1 MARPPTTAATGWR
14 RTSACRATVRPSP
27 AWPARRSASSA
38 PRRPRSSASWS
49 RRRRW
54 SSAIPAPRA
63 TAPPPSSD
71 RRSACSQRRNVGGV
85 LALPHIHSGKVR
97 DIYAIGDDRLL
108 MVASDRLS
116 AFDVVLDEP
125 ITDKGR
131 VLTAMSALWFAA
143 LGDVIGNHLISTD
156 VADLPEE
163 SRSSD
168 DDLAGRVMLCR
179 KADMLP
185 IECIVRGYLS
195 G

>member
-1 MARPPTTAATGWR
+1 MPIGDW
-14 RTSACRATVRPSP
+14 SSHVCSSDLTVRPSP

-49 RRRRW
+49 RCRRW

-131 VLTAMSALWFAA
+131 VLTAMSAFWFAA

-163 SRSSD
+163 ARSSRSEEHTSE
-168 DDLAGRVMLCR
+168 LQSLMRISSAFFFL
-179 KADMLP
+179 KKKKK
-185 IECIVRGYLS
+185 
-195 G
+195 

>member
-1 MARPPTTAATGWR
+1 MPIGDW
-14 RTSACRATVRPSP
+14 SSHVCSSDLTVRPSP

-97 DIYAIGDDRLL
+97 DIYAIGDDRLQIGRAHVELQSL
-108 MVASDRLS
+108 MRISYAVFCLKKKTEDYL
-116 AFDVVLDEP
+116 LKHE
-125 ITDKGR
+125 ITPTITHNTR
-131 VLTAMSALWFAA
+131 
-143 LGDVIGNHLISTD
+143 
-156 VADLPEE
+156 
-163 SRSSD
+163 
-168 DDLAGRVMLCR
+168 
-179 KADMLP
+179 
-185 IECIVRGYLS
+185 
-195 G
+195 